1 MKIAIL
7 SDTHVPSA
15 AAELPG
21 NAYKILEKADA
32 IIHAG
37 DFQVASV
44 IDTLQ
49 SIAPFYGVCGNMDD
63 HEIRQRLP
71 VRRIIQLGGF
81 AVGVMHGWG
90 SPAGLEDRIRA
101 FSRTKGLTCLFTA
114 IPTRQR
120 MNGKT
125 GCFSSIPEVRPTAVL
140 LNSSHWA
147 FLLLKKKLPER
158 YIIFKGTS
166 NTFPHFLR

>member
-37 DFQVASV
+37 DYQVASV

-49 SIAPFYGVCGNMDD
+49 SIAPFYGVCGNMDNCPLLANSNQADVDNDGFGDACDNCPSISNPGQEDQD
-63 HEIRQRLP
+63 HDGAGDVCDGDRDGDGLP
-71 VRRIIQLGGF
+71 NGIDNCPNIYNPLQ
-81 AVGVMHGWG
+81 
-90 SPAGLEDRIRA
+90 EDTDCDGI
-101 FSRTKGLTCLFTA
+101 GNVCD
-114 IPTRQR
+114 P
-120 MNGKT
+120 N
-125 GCFSSIPEVRPTAVL
+125 
-140 LNSSHWA
+140 N
-147 FLLLKKKLPER
+147 
-158 YIIFKGTS
+158 
-166 NTFPHFLR
+166 

>member
-1 MKIAIL
+1 MKIAVL

-15 AAELPG
+15 AAELPAD
-21 NAYKILEKADA
+21 AYKILEKTDA

-37 DFQVASV
+37 DYQVASV

-63 HEIRQRLP
+63 HEISQRLP

-90 SPAGLEDRIRA
+90 SPAGLEDRIRV
-101 FSRTKGLTCLFTA
+101 LFTDEK
-114 IPTRQR
+114 IDVLVYGHSHRVKNELQD
-120 MNGKT
+120 G
-125 GCFSSIPEVRPTAVL
+125 VL
-140 LNSSHWA
+140 LFNPGSPTDSRFA
-147 FLLLKKKLPER
+147 Q
-158 YIIFKGTS
+158 FKSMGVLTIEEKI
-166 NTFPHFLR
+166 TGEIYYF

>member
-90 SPAGLEDRIRA
+90 GPAGLEDRIRA
-101 FSRTKGLTCLFTA
+101 LFKDERIDVLVYGHSHRAKNEWKDGMLLFNPGSPTDSRFAQFKSLGVLT
-114 IPTRQR
+114 IEE
-120 MNGKT
+120 KIT
-125 GCFSSIPEVRPTAVL
+125 GEIYYF
-140 LNSSHWA
+140 
-147 FLLLKKKLPER
+147 
-158 YIIFKGTS
+158 
-166 NTFPHFLR
+166 